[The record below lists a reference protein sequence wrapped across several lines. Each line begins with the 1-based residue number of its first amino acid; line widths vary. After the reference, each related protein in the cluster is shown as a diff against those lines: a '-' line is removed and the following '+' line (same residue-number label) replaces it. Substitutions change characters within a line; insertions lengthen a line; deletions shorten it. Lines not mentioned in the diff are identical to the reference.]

1 MDISEQRHLK
11 TQLERDVE
19 ALADYMDTVDNSDGH
34 FDMGVVTHK
43 GADPRHPFGTPG
55 CAMGHAWTALPE
67 VALRLFCGTAKEKL
81 DFATGDLFGVQLTDT
96 IKTPSEWSAHA
107 RAWLGARKAKSGASA

>member
-34 FDMGVVTHK
+34 FNMARLTYDEN
-43 GADPRHPFGTPG
+43 DRFPCGTPS
-55 CAMGHAWTALPE
+55 CAKGHAYEFDRELWARLPVGGSDKFHE
-67 VALRLFCGTAKEKL
+67 
-81 DFATGDLFGVQLTDT
+81 LFGAHLLNT
-96 IKTPSEWSAHA
+96 IHSPQQWSVHA
-107 RAWLGARKAKSGASA
+107 RAWLAARRQAAQL